1 MFQTSV
7 YLLFNGHLVAHRAR
21 LVLENTSIDVLPS
34 RGIQTGMLSI
44 KDLMHPYFR
53 CGGWWEALG
62 ATQGSA
68 PRYIGI
74 LWVEDLGTGRI
85 QLRDLIIDSIL

>member
-1 MFQTSV
+1 M
-7 YLLFNGHLVAHRAR
+7 
-21 LVLENTSIDVLPS
+21 P
-34 RGIQTGMLSI
+34 
-44 KDLMHPYFR
+44 KHPYPPKGQPFNR
-53 CGGWWEALG
+53 NPRRESKGISDPDAGLAEALR